1 MKEYSEK
8 NKMSAENL
16 AGIFMVTLSDPD
28 PDDDEVKK
36 RVKQKKFPE
45 RQLTQELIEHPEY
58 VPIL

>member
-1 MKEYSEK
+1 MHKNSDK
-8 NKMSAENL
+8 NKMPADNL
-16 AGIFMVTLSDPD
+16 AGIFMATLCNPD

-45 RQLTQELIEHPEY
+45 HQLTQELIEHPEY